1 VSAHGAALCS
11 WSVAGQEKLSFIAP
25 GVAGHLFDGAT
36 LVPWPNRIRD
46 ARYTHG
52 GVTEQLEVTE
62 PERATALH
70 GLATDTEWDAVLE
83 TANEVRFRHVVG
95 PVAGYPY
102 EVEVEV
108 SYRLGPSGL
117 SVELHAVNHS
127 EERAPFG
134 AGFHPYLLAAEPSHA
149 AIQIPAGAVIPVDRR
164 LLPTGGLARVDS
176 TRLDYRQ
183 RRPVGTSALDT
194 TFGALERTA
203 GIASV
208 RLWHDEDSSSVTL
221 WCDESFPFV
230 HVFSG
235 APGRIAVEPMT
246 CAPDAFNTGLGLLS
260 LSPGQGFH
268 ARWGLTV

>member
-1 VSAHGAALCS
+1 MSARGAALCS
-11 WSVAGQEKLSFIAP
+11 WSVGGEEKLSFIAP
-25 GVAGHLFDGAT
+25 GEPGHQFDGVT

-46 ARYTHG
+46 GRYTHG
-52 GVTEQLEVTE
+52 GVTEQLEITE
-62 PERATALH
+62 PEHATALH
-70 GLATDTEWDAVLE
+70 GLATDAEWDVVLE
-83 TANEVRFRHVVG
+83 TGNEVRFRHTVG
-95 PVAGYPY
+95 PAPGYPY

-108 SYRLGPSGL
+108 SYLLGPSGL
-117 SVELHAVNHS
+117 AVELHAVNHS

-134 AGFHPYLLAAEPSHA
+134 AGAHPYVLIADTSHA
-149 AIQIPAGAVIPVDRR
+149 AIQIPAAGVVPVDRR
-164 LLPTGGLARVDS
+164 LLPTGGVAPVTG
-176 TRLDYRQ
+176 TRMDYRE

-194 TFGALERTA
+194 TFGDLERMA

-208 RLWHDEDSSSVTL
+208 RIWRDEDSRSVTL
-221 WCDESFPFV
+221 WCDQNYPFV

-246 CAPDAFNTGLGLLS
+246 CAPDAFNTGLGLIS